1 MARHD
6 DDDDDRY
13 GNACR
18 RMLPDGAARVPLMM
32 RDGMSPVQRAIME
45 DKVRRGF
52 DDSQA
57 RHRPGPVFTDA
68 AGLERKAEAY
78 RQMCDDLQ
86 NAWRTPAADDAADR
100 RRTRKGVARDPF
112 IARDAVPRTMR
123 RRRVAADQTG
133 SLRRRWSP
141 TCAMPG
147 KGPRDDR
154 CAGGK
159 HGSSARKPHRHR
171 AGRNRRHVD

>member
-6 DDDDDRY
+6 DDDDAFDANGLLR
-13 GNACR
+13 
-18 RMLPDGAARVPLMM
+18 DGHTTRVPLMM

-68 AGLERKAEAY
+68 AALERKAEAY

-112 IARDAVPRTMR
+112 IARDAVPRTMDAAASQR
-123 RRRVAADQTG
+123 IKKEAYDQMVADMCDA
-133 SLRRRWSP
+133 W
-141 TCAMPG
+141 
-147 KGPRDDR
+147 KGP
-154 CAGGK
+154 
-159 HGSSARKPHRHR
+159 AR
-171 AGRNRRHVD
+171 